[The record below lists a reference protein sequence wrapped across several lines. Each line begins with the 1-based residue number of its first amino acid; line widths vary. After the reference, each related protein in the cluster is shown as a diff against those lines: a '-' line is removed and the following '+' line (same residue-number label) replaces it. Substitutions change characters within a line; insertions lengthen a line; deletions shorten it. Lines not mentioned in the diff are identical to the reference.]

1 MKLDSSQKICICR
14 VTMQDLDQAVR
25 RDHTT
30 WRYVSTID
38 PPSQLDI
45 APVTCPTSH
54 LEYFPTQHHTYNITM
69 AKKRKL
75 LHQNGPARPGGRPK
89 KPTPHNSGPQK
100 SPNGPAKPK
109 KKSKQ
114 QHREKPTIPFEPHH
128 RILLVGEGDLSFAAS
143 LIEHHGCTN
152 VTATVLEK
160 DEAELLAKYPHAEE
174 NAAVIRGEKRK
185 PTDDED
191 KKDEQDNEDQDSEE
205 DTEEKKAKDNSEADG
220 DNQDQGDRY
229 NSEDE
234 FDDEGNPIP
243 KPNTTPNN
251 KLLYNIDATKLPSS
265 LTRTPFD
272 RIIFNFPH
280 VGGKST
286 DVNRQVRHNQSLLV
300 AFFERALPALPPKN
314 GAIVVT
320 LFEGEP
326 YTLWNVRDLARHAGL
341 QVETSFCFQAALY
354 PGYRHART
362 LGVVRNSQGQ
372 ATGGG
377 WKGEERLAR
386 SYVFKRKGD
395 AVSEGGKKRSRGDDS
410 SDEDD

>member
-1 MKLDSSQKICICR
+1 MGKR
-14 VTMQDLDQAVR
+14 
-25 RDHTT
+25 
-30 WRYVSTID
+30 
-38 PPSQLDI
+38 
-45 APVTCPTSH
+45 
-54 LEYFPTQHHTYNITM
+54 
-69 AKKRKL
+69 RKL
-75 LHQNGPARPGGRPK
+75 LSQPNHSRPDSRPK
-89 KPTPHNSGPQK
+89 KPFSSVPQK
-100 SPNGPAKPK
+100 SPSSGPPK

-114 QHREKPTIPFEPHH
+114 VHREEPVVPFEPHH

-160 DEAELLAKYPHAEE
+160 DEEELRDKYPHVGE
-174 NAAVIRGEKRK
+174 NIAVIRGEKRG
-185 PTDDED
+185 PREDEEDED
-191 KKDEQDNEDQDSEE
+191 ENEDEKE
-205 DTEEKKAKDNSEADG
+205 DQKDQTAETSKGDHSSEAD
-220 DNQDQGDRY
+220 NDRY
-229 NSEDE
+229 NSDDE

-243 KPNTTPNN
+243 NQPTTTTNNN
-251 KLLYNIDATKLPSS
+251 KLLYNIDATKLPPS
-265 LTRTPFD
+265 LSRASPFD
-272 RIIFNFPH
+272 RIMFNFPH

-300 AFFERALPALPPKN
+300 AFFQRALPALSSFSSSSSRGSS

-341 QVETSFCFQAALY
+341 QVETSFRFRAALY

-362 LGVVRNSQGQ
+362 LGVVRNAKGE

-377 WKGEERLAR
+377 WRGEERLAR
-386 SYVFKRKGD
+386 SYVFKRKGHVD
-395 AVSEGGKKRSRGDDS
+395 VSGGGKKKKKRLRGEDDES

>member
-1 MKLDSSQKICICR
+1 MG
-14 VTMQDLDQAVR
+14 
-25 RDHTT
+25 
-30 WRYVSTID
+30 
-38 PPSQLDI
+38 
-45 APVTCPTSH
+45 
-54 LEYFPTQHHTYNITM
+54 
-69 AKKRKL
+69 KKRKL

-89 KPTPHNSGPQK
+89 KPAPHNSGPQK
-100 SPNGPAKPK
+100 SPNGPAKTK

-114 QHREKPTIPFEPHH
+114 QHHEKPTIPFEPHH

-143 LIEHHGCTN
+143 LVEHHGCTN

-160 DEAELLAKYPHAEE
+160 NEAELLAKYPHAEE
-174 NAAVIRGEKRK
+174 NAAAIRGEKRK
-185 PTDDED
+185 PRDGED
-191 KKDEQDNEDQDSEE
+191 KKDEQDNEDQDSKNDAEE
-205 DTEEKKAKDNSEADG
+205 TKEKAHSEPDS
-220 DNQDQGDRY
+220 DNQDQDDCY
-229 NSEDE
+229 NSDE

-243 KPNTTPNN
+243 KPKPNIAPKN

-300 AFFERALPALPPKN
+300 AFFERALRALPPKN

-341 QVETSFCFQAALY
+341 QVETSFSFKAALY

-362 LGVVRNSQGQ
+362 LGVVRDSQGRV
-372 ATGGG
+372 TGGG

-395 AVSEGGKKRSRGDDS
+395 VAPEGGKKRRRGDDS